1 MTGSSLN
8 GLTEGE
14 EQNHPVFGH
23 SASLS
28 ASGGGVLYPLYFIS
42 DKHLHRGCGHDG
54 IRLLCLQSAAY
65 PGLRE

>member
-1 MTGSSLN
+1 MTVSSLN

-14 EQNHPVFGH
+14 EQNHTVFGH

-28 ASGGGVLYPLYFIS
+28 ASRGGVLYPLYFIS
-42 DKHLHRGCGHDG
+42 DKHLHGGCGHDD
-54 IRLLCLQSAAY
+54 IRLLCLHSAAY